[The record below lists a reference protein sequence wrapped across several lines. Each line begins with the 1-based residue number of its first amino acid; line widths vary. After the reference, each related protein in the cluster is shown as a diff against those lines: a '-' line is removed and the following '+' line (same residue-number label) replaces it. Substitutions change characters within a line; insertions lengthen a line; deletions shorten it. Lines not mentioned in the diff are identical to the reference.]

1 MSFPAS
7 SNWWSQ
13 KRLML
18 GSFQTAKLRTEGSAR
33 AMLARNC
40 AYAACSSGVRGASPE
55 RAAYAVIRSAMPRF
69 SAALA
74 TLRRIWS
81 SPGSGAV
88 CPGAHAVVTLS
99 ASKPASETKATRW
112 SASSGWGI
120 LTPSSSAPTTSPWPS
135 SDERRNSAQAPP
147 ARTAATSAATSIT
160 LIIGTTLDSM
170 ARQVPKLEEKL
181 KALPANPGV
190 YLFRDARGE
199 VLYIGKAKSLRP
211 RVRSYFQ
218 AGSDT
223 RTAIAQLPERVA
235 DVEVIVTDT
244 EVEALHLEQ
253 NLVKRHRP
261 PFNVRLRDDKSF
273 PYIAVTVE
281 DEYPRVMFT
290 RERHRRGVVYFG
302 PYANAKKVGEPLDV
316 LSRVFPYLPR
326 EGPKPGRHSGIP
338 CLDYH
343 IERCLAPCVGYVSK
357 EDYRGVIDGVI
368 EFLSGETRPIVRQLE
383 SKMRQAAEE
392 ERFEE
397 AARYRNRLFS
407 VTHLAERQAADKRAV
422 GTIDVIG
429 IAIEGDRATVQIFP
443 LRDGKLIDRYSFHL
457 ENVEGQDLD
466 TVLEAFVLE
475 YYGSAPSVPPQV
487 VVPRGI
493 GDTSALAEF
502 LSSRRGSRVEVRAA
516 ERGEKRRLQELAT
529 QNARVALASDAVAA
543 EQTRLRR
550 VEALEELREALNLE
564 ALPLRIECYDIS
576 NIQESS
582 AVGSMV
588 VFQDAVAQ
596 KANDRQSGMRGSE
609 GQDDFAALAE
619 VVSRRFAR
627 MRDVA
632 DEEYDE
638 SFSATPNLVV
648 VDGGKGQLSAVLA
661 AMQAFD
667 LPRVAVISLAK
678 REEEVFVPDRPEPI
692 VLDRHSAGLQLLQ
705 RIRDEAHRLAL
716 GFHRQRRDSKARES
730 IFDTLAGV
738 GPARRRALLR
748 HFGSAERFLA
758 ASQEELEGVPGMPQ
772 KTARS
777 IYAQL
782 HKAGRA

>member
-1 MSFPAS
+1 M
-7 SNWWSQ
+7 
-13 KRLML
+13 
-18 GSFQTAKLRTEGSAR
+18 E
-33 AMLARNC
+33 
-40 AYAACSSGVRGASPE
+40 
-55 RAAYAVIRSAMPRF
+55 
-69 SAALA
+69 
-74 TLRRIWS
+74 
-81 SPGSGAV
+81 
-88 CPGAHAVVTLS
+88 
-99 ASKPASETKATRW
+99 
-112 SASSGWGI
+112 
-120 LTPSSSAPTTSPWPS
+120 
-135 SDERRNSAQAPP
+135 
-147 ARTAATSAATSIT
+147 
-160 LIIGTTLDSM
+160 
-170 ARQVPKLEEKL
+170 RQVSKLEDKL
-181 KALPANPGV
+181 KTLPAKPGV
-190 YLFRDARGE
+190 YLFRDAGGD

-218 AGSDT
+218 AAADT
-223 RTAIAQLPERVA
+223 RSTMTQLPGRVA

-302 PYANAKKVGEPLDV
+302 PYANAKKVRETLDV
-316 LSRVFPYLPR
+316 LNRVFPYRPC

-357 EDYRGVIDGVI
+357 DDYRNVIDGVI
-368 EFLSGETRPIVRQLE
+368 EFLSGETEPIVRQLE
-383 SKMRQAAEE
+383 AKMRQAAEE

-407 VTHLAERQAADKRAV
+407 VRHLAERQAADKRAV

-457 ENVEGQDLD
+457 ENVEGQDID

-475 YYGSAPSVPPQV
+475 YYGSAPSVPPQII
-487 VVPRGI
+487 VPREV
-493 GDTSALAEF
+493 GDMSALAEF
-502 LSSRRGSRVEVRAA
+502 LAERRGSRVEVRKAGARREAA
-516 ERGEKRRLQELAT
+516 APGARDRERAARAEVRGRGRRAEAAPARRGARGASRGAQPGEPAAADRVLRRLEHPGGV
-529 QNARVALASDAVAA
+529 AR
-543 EQTRLRR
+543 RLDGRLPGR
-550 VEALEELREALNLE
+550 PGEEG
-564 ALPLRIECYDIS
+564 ALPEVRD
-576 NIQESS
+576 Q
-582 AVGSMV
+582 A
-588 VFQDAVAQ
+588 AA
-596 KANDRQSGMRGSE
+596 
-609 GQDDFAALAE
+609 GQDDYAALAE
-619 VVSRRFAR
+619 VISRRFSR

-638 SFSATPNLVV
+638 SFAATPNLVV
-648 VDGGKGQLSAVLA
+648 VDGGKGQLSAVLGG
-661 AMQAFD
+661 D
-667 LPRVAVISLAK
+667 
-678 REEEVFVPDRPEPI
+678 
-692 VLDRHSAGLQLLQ
+692 AGLRPAACRRDLAREACRRGLRPGPPRADRARPARAGAPAPAADPRRGAPVRARLPPAAARLEGEGVDLRHAPGRRPGPPARLLQ
-705 RIRDEAHRLAL
+705 
-716 GFHRQRRDSKARES
+716 
-730 IFDTLAGV
+730 
-738 GPARRRALLR
+738 

-758 ASQEELEGVPGMPQ
+758 ATQEELEGVPGMPQ